1 MTHEQKKNLI
11 EKDNPDISIARQ
23 AELLEISRSSIYY
36 EPISNEQDILIMN
49 AIDKIYTDKPFY
61 GSRRIQDGLSDYHQ
75 IYICREH
82 VQRLMRMMGIEA
94 IYPKPKL
101 NTSIPDNKDR
111 KFPYL
116 LKDLEIIRP
125 NQVWGTDITYIKL
138 ETGWAYLIAIID
150 WFSRYAVSW
159 KLSRTLQIDFC
170 LEAVDEALEKSI
182 PEILNSDQGSHF
194 TSPIFT
200 GRLLDKNVQ
209 ISMDGR
215 GRCMDNIFTERLW
228 RSLKYENVYIKSYRN
243 FEEANQGISEY
254 LSFYNTER
262 RHQSLNRQTP
272 ASVYF
277 GRNNR

>member
-11 EKDNPDISIARQ
+11 EKDNPDISIVRQ

-36 EPISNEQDILIMN
+36 EPIVNERDLLIMN
-49 AIDKIYTDKPFY
+49 SIDKIYTKKPFY
-61 GSRRIQDGLSDYHQ
+61 GSRRIQDDLSDYHQ
-75 IYICREH
+75 TYICREH
-82 VQRLMRMMGIEA
+82 IQRLMRIMGIEA

-101 NTSIPDNKDR
+101 KTSIPDNQDR

-116 LKDLEIIRP
+116 LKDLKIIRP

-138 ETGWAYLIAIID
+138 ETGWAYLIAIMD

-159 KLSRTLQIDFC
+159 KISRTLQIDFC

-194 TSPIFT
+194 TSPLFT
-200 GRLLDKNVQ
+200 GKLLDKNVK

-254 LSFYNTER
+254 LNFYNTER

-272 ASVYF
+272 ASVHF
-277 GRNNR
+277 GRK

>member
-11 EKDNPDISIARQ
+11 EKENKNISMARQ

-36 EPISNEQDILIMN
+36 EPIINEQDILIMN

-61 GSRRIQDGLSDYHQ
+61 GSRRIQDGLSDYYQ

-82 VQRLMRMMGIEA
+82 IQRLMRMMGIEA

-101 NTSIPDNKDR
+101 KTSIPDNQDR

-116 LKDLEIIRP
+116 LKDLAIIRP

-150 WFSRYAVSW
+150 WFSRYAISW

-194 TSPIFT
+194 TSPLFT

-228 RSLKYENVYIKSYRN
+228 RSLKYENVYIKSYGN
-243 FEEANQGISEY
+243 FEEANLGISEY
-254 LSFYNTER
+254 LNFYNTER

-277 GRNNR
+277 GRK